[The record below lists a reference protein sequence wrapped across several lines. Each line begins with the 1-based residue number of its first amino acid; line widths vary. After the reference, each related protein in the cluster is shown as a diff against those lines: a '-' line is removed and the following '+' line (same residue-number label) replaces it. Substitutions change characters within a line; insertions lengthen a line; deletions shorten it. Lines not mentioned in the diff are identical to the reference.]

1 LRAEASSGEEDEST
15 SEPGEDAEH
24 LDDSV
29 AERRAAGL
37 PAVTDEPRAHV
48 TYSSPVN
55 AGTPPYP
62 PIEPP
67 PARVTFPD
75 PRRAG
80 RREIIAV
87 GEDFTPSTLL
97 AAYRQGIFPWPQS
110 RKIVPWCSPDPR
122 AIFPLGGS
130 DEAPHWSRSLRR
142 TLRLH
147 PYEITVDAAFGEVMR
162 SCGEERRGG
171 TWITPE
177 MLAGY
182 AQLHALGWAHS
193 LEVWERDDAGGR
205 RTLVGGIYGV
215 AIGALFA
222 GESMFHRRTDAS
234 KIAFAN
240 LVTRLREGGFTVFD
254 VQVMND
260 HLLSLGC
267 IEIRRAHYLDMVA
280 EAIVRP
286 ARLPP

>member
-1 LRAEASSGEEDEST
+1 V
-15 SEPGEDAEH
+15 H
-24 LDDSV
+24 
-29 AERRAAGL
+29 AG
-37 PAVTDEPRAHV
+37 A
-48 TYSSPVN
+48 
-55 AGTPPYP
+55 PPYP

-67 PARVTFPD
+67 PSRVTFPD

-122 AIFPLGGS
+122 AIFPLG
-130 DEAPHWSRSLRR
+130 EPPHWSRSLRR
-142 TLRLH
+142 TLRIH
-147 PYEITVDAAFGEVMR
+147 PFEITVDAAFTDVMR

-193 LEVWERDDAGGR
+193 LEVWEREATTTD

-215 AIGALFA
+215 AIGGLFA

-234 KIAFAN
+234 KIAFAA
-240 LVTRLREGGFTVFD
+240 LVDRLQRGGFTLFD

-267 IEIRRAHYLDMVA
+267 IEIRRAQYLDLVA
-280 EAIVRP
+280 RAIPRP